1 MKKRDH
7 SKTAG
12 FTLIELLVVI
22 AILAILVAVGIPV
35 YTGYISRA
43 NDAAVS
49 TELNAV
55 LTAAEAANAT
65 NSAEIKSI
73 TVSTSGEVKVQFSE
87 NGNVSNGFYQNFAD
101 FYGVERQEGD
111 YSIIIK
117 SLSDLLSQ
125 STTYQNGAKWSGTA
139 WGAWDGTE
147 TP

>member
-49 TELNAV
+49 TELGAV

-65 NSAEIKSI
+65 NPTGDTIKTI
-73 TVSTSGEVKVQFSE
+73 TISSDGTIKVELNGDDPLALPDNYYQDFAFFYGDGEVF
-87 NGNVSNGFYQNFAD
+87 GNESVTI
-101 FYGVERQEGD
+101 E
-111 YSIIIK
+111 
-117 SLSDLLSQ
+117 SLHKLLD
-125 STTYQNGAKWSGTA
+125 KSGTYKS
-139 WGAWDGTE
+139 GATWSANKWDPGVN
-147 TP
+147 

>member
-1 MKKRDH
+1 MKKKDH

-49 TELNAV
+49 TELGAV

-65 NSAEIKSI
+65 NSNAIETI
-73 TVSTSGEVKVQFSE
+73 TIDSQGVFTVKLEDDASVSTD
-87 NGNVSNGFYQNFAD
+87 YYHLFAT
-101 FYGVERQEGD
+101 FYGVEHDKNQNVPFGISALAELFQ
-111 YSIIIK
+111 K
-117 SLSDLLSQ
+117 SESYKDGVTWDW
-125 STTYQNGAKWSGTA
+125 TTRSW
-139 WGAWDGTE
+139 
-147 TP
+147 TPNSN